1 MNVLAFVT
9 GLKLMWYVTLHQYYM
24 FSYRQRHLYLQ
35 EELFI
40 LLFKV
45 WWKLVL
51 ENLQN
56 QEIKLHMLSSLLDW
70 LPWVNSQDNWVKAYQ
85 YTSWGSGISFGNLEH
100 WRVADLL
107 NVGLLNPFRRNG
119 AVCTLNWHT
128 ICLYTLKSSL
138 DYLYVL

>member
-1 MNVLAFVT
+1 MYWHLSQVLSWCGRWPFINIICSLT
-9 GLKLMWYVTLHQYYM
+9 GRGIYTFKKNSS
-24 FSYRQRHLYLQ
+24 FS
-35 EELFI
+35 
-40 LLFKV
+40 KV